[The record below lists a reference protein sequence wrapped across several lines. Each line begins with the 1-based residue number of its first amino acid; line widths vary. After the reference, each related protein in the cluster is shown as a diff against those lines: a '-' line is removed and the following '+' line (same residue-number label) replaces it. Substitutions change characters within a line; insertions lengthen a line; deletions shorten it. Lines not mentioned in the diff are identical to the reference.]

1 MISLNRGE
9 WSELYSI
16 LFLLVEPNLKVVD
29 SNLNPVIEAEELF
42 VLKEIISNSKV
53 RLRYELIDNIIMIF
67 IDDDVFNEMSI
78 EEIRINRNILL
89 DKIKSAKN
97 KTGAFT
103 IPSLDDF
110 LKKFSNQNNFK
121 TGSNKKND
129 IELVL
134 LDKKKNIETNL
145 TYSIKSSL
153 GNPATILNSSSNTNF
168 RYKVENLDT
177 AQVNLI
183 NKIDTRTK
191 LIDRIKKISELG
203 GKIIYDSIP
212 SKIFEYNLKMVDA
225 NMPKYLGNALLYS
238 YKMNNK
244 DLKTVFIKSNEFDD
258 EIMAIKKLGDLVNA
272 ISFGF
277 FPGKKWDGKNS
288 VTGGLMIVKDDGN
301 VCVIDLMYYKDEV
314 QNYLIKESKLDSPSS
329 TRYHMLELSE
339 EDNGNI
345 YFTLNL
351 QIRYKN

>member
-1 MISLNRGE
+1 
-9 WSELYSI
+9 
-16 LFLLVEPNLKVVD
+16 
-29 SNLNPVIEAEELF
+29 
-42 VLKEIISNSKV
+42 
-53 RLRYELIDNIIMIF
+53 
-67 IDDDVFNEMSI
+67 
-78 EEIRINRNILL
+78 
-89 DKIKSAKN
+89 
-97 KTGAFT
+97 
-103 IPSLDDF
+103 
-110 LKKFSNQNNFK
+110 
-121 TGSNKKND
+121 
-129 IELVL
+129 
-134 LDKKKNIETNL
+134 
-145 TYSIKSSL
+145 
-153 GNPATILNSSSNTNF
+153 
-168 RYKVENLDT
+168 
-177 AQVNLI
+177 
-183 NKIDTRTK
+183 
-191 LIDRIKKISELG
+191 
-203 GKIIYDSIP
+203 
-212 SKIFEYNLKMVDA
+212 MVDA
-225 NMPKYLGNALLYS
+225 NMPKYLGNALSYS